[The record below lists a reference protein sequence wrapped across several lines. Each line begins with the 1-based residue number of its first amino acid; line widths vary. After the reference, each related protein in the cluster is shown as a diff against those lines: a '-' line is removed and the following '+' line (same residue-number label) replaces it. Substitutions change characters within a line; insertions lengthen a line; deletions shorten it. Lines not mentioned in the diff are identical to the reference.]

1 MLFFVVA
8 SFMSY
13 FMLSNDRLRAGM
25 GPLEEC
31 RSTQS
36 PEVVPVSDPFPP
48 AKARMRA
55 ELFPNPVALS
65 FILSIHHF

>member
-1 MLFFVVA
+1 
-8 SFMSY
+8 
-13 FMLSNDRLRAGM
+13 M

-65 FILSIHHF
+65 FILSIHHFLPTLVLMCYILKIYVAH